1 MVTQIQGIVE
11 NITAAEKECCRE
23 MYECD
28 VVANLSILCDGECL
42 INKYG
47 SFCAMMCLFDS
58 FVHCGKD

>member
-1 MVTQIQGIVE
+1 
-11 NITAAEKECCRE
+11 

-47 SFCAMMCLFDS
+47 GFCAMMCLFDS